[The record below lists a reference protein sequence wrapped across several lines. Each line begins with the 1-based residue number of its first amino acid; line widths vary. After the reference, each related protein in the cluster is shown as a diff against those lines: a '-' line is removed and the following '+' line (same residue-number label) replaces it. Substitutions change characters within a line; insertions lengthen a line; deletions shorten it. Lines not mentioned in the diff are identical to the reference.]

1 VAVPAL
7 PELIDLLDLEQLDE
21 RLFRGRQL
29 EDTGFFRVFGGQ
41 VAAQAL
47 VAAQRTVPEERYVHS
62 LHSYFLLGG
71 DLSIPIIYDVE
82 YVRDGGSFT
91 TRRVA
96 ARQHGAIIFYMTVSF
111 QRLEDGFD
119 HQDEIPDVPPPE
131 ECTPLADVVRTVNAE
146 AADWWIK
153 EWSAI
158 ETRLVPIGADPATQR
173 IWFRIDG
180 ALPDD
185 RKLRNA
191 VLTYFSDLTLL
202 GPTLIPH
209 GKVVSSPDV
218 QVASL
223 DHVIWFHRPAS
234 AGQWFLYDQHSP
246 SASRA
251 RGLSVA
257 RIFAQSGELV
267 ATVAQEG
274 LIRPVESRR
283 PDPHH

>member
-1 VAVPAL
+1 VPAL
-7 PELIDLLDLEQLDE
+7 TELIDLLDLEQLDE
-21 RLFRGRQL
+21 KLFRGRQL

-47 VAAQRTVPEERYVHS
+47 VAAQRTVPEERHVHS

-96 ARQHGAIIFYMTVSF
+96 ARQHGANIFYMTASF
-111 QRLEDGFD
+111 QKVEDGFD
-119 HQDEIPDVPPPE
+119 HQDEMPDVLPPD
-131 ECTPLADVVRTVNAE
+131 ECTPLADVIRTVNPE
-146 AADWWIK
+146 AADWWVK

-158 ETRLVPIGADPATQR
+158 ETRLVPAGDDVATQQ
-173 IWFRIDG
+173 IWFRIAG
-180 ALPDD
+180 SLPDD

-234 AGQWFLYDQHSP
+234 SGQWFLYDQHSP

-274 LIRPVESRR
+274 LIRPVESHAY
-283 PDPHH
+283 DPHH

>member
-1 VAVPAL
+1 VPATL
-7 PELIDLLDLEQLDE
+7 TELIDLLDLEKLDDL
-21 RLFRGRQL
+21 LFRGRQPP
-29 EDTGFFRVFGGQ
+29 DTGFIRVFGGQ

-47 VAAQRTVPEERYVHS
+47 VAAQSTVPDERHVHS

-71 DLSIPIIYDVE
+71 DTGIPIIYDVE
-82 YVRDGGSFT
+82 RVRDGGSFT

-96 ARQHGAIIFYMTVSF
+96 ARQHGAVIFYMTVSF
-111 QRLEDGFD
+111 QKVENGFD
-119 HQDEIPDVPPPE
+119 HQDEMPDVPSPDDSI
-131 ECTPLADVVRTVNAE
+131 PLPDVIRTVNPE
-146 AADWWIK
+146 AADWWER
-153 EWSAI
+153 EWSI
-158 ETRLVPIGADPATQR
+158 IDLRLAASDGSDPATQR
-173 IWFRIDG
+173 LWFRIVG

-185 RKLRNA
+185 RALRNA

-209 GKVVSSPDV
+209 GRVVSSPDV

-234 AGQWFLYDQHSP
+234 ADQWFLYDQHSP

-257 RIFAQSGELV
+257 RVFAETGDLV
-267 ATVAQEG
+267 ATIAQEG
-274 LIRPVESRR
+274 LIRPIE
-283 PDPHH
+283 P

>member
-1 VAVPAL
+1 VAVPATL
-7 PELIDLLDLEQLDE
+7 TELIDLLDLEKLDE
-21 RLFRGRQL
+21 GLFRGRQL
-29 EDTGFFRVFGGQ
+29 ADTGFIRVFGGQ

-47 VAAQRTVPEERYVHS
+47 VAAQLTVPEERHVHS

-96 ARQHGAIIFYMTVSF
+96 ARQHGEIIFYMTVSF
-111 QRLEDGFD
+111 QKVEDGFD
-119 HQDEIPDVPPPE
+119 HQDEMPQVAPPDD
-131 ECTPLADVVRTVNAE
+131 CTPLPDVIRTVNPE
-146 AADWWIK
+146 AADWWAR

-158 ETRLVPIGADPATQR
+158 DARLVPSTDDAATQR
-173 IWFRIDG
+173 LWFRIAGD
-180 ALPDD
+180 LPDD
-185 RKLRNA
+185 RRLRNA

-209 GKVVSSPDV
+209 GRVVSSPDV

-223 DHVIWFHRPAS
+223 DHTIWFHRPAS
-234 AGQWFLYDQHSP
+234 GDQWFLYDQHSP
-246 SASRA
+246 SASRG
-251 RGLSVA
+251 RGLAIGRV
-257 RIFAQSGELV
+257 FAAGGELV

-274 LIRPVESRR
+274 LIRHITP
-283 PDPHH
+283 

>member
-1 VAVPAL
+1 VPAKL
-7 PELIDLLDLEQLDE
+7 TELIDLLDLEKLDE
-21 RLFRGRQL
+21 KLFRGRQL

-47 VAAQRTVPEERYVHS
+47 VAAQLTVPEERHVHS

-96 ARQHGAIIFYMTVSF
+96 ARQHGEIIFYMTVSF
-111 QRLEDGFD
+111 QKVEDGFD
-119 HQDEIPDVPPPE
+119 HQDEMPDVPPPD
-131 ECTPLADVVRTVNAE
+131 ECEPLADVIRTRSEE
-146 AADWWIK
+146 AADWWVK

-158 ETRLVPIGADPATQR
+158 EARLVPSDADPATQR
-173 IWFRIDG
+173 LWFRIAGD
-180 ALPDD
+180 LPDD
-185 RKLRNA
+185 RRLRNA

-202 GPTLIPH
+202 GPTMTPH
-209 GKVVSSPDV
+209 GKFVGSPDM

-223 DHVIWFHRPAS
+223 DHTIWFHRPTAPD
-234 AGQWFLYDQHSP
+234 QWFLYDQHSP

-251 RGLSVA
+251 RGLAIA
-257 RIFAQSGELV
+257 RVFGEDGVLA
-267 ATVAQEG
+267 ATIAQEG
-274 LIRPVESRR
+274 LIRQIDAAHEG
-283 PDPHH
+283 